1 MTLISLNHQNIN
13 YICSLFRISLNK
25 NKDLKMATTLFYTVF
40 DYNNIDMDTAKR
52 KTKCCKKYKKKG
64 KFNCGNCPKL

>member
-1 MTLISLNHQNIN
+1 MTIISLNHKIFN

-25 NKDLKMATTLFYTVF
+25 NTLLAMTTILPYTVF
-40 DYNNIDMDTAKR
+40 DYSCIDMDTANK

-64 KFNCGNCPKL
+64 KFNCENCPKL